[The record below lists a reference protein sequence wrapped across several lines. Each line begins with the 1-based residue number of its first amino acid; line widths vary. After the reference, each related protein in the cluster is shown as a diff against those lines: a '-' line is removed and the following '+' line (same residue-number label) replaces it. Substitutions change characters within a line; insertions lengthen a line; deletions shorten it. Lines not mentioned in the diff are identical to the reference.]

1 MIWRA
6 LYLPSSRSSSLGCL
20 LTACITLGILNI
32 SLISTLL
39 QEIWR
44 ILMNVFAVWFLGI
57 LLHTY
62 FCQGRLC
69 LCQHIYLVAGEP
81 MFTRQHYMPAFAF
94 RLLKSG
100 KVGGQM
106 GKTKTIPSKKTQ
118 TLQHL
123 FFKMNF
129 TYITYILFFSFNKLL
144 CTEQSEQCAAKLWKE
159 KGAKH
164 SKLCAYAASFLLQ
177 IKNFGT
183 LPRTKHWTGVQ
194 CQFLT

>member
-106 GKTKTIPSKKTQ
+106 GKTKPSPQKNPNPAAPLFQNEFYLHYLYTFFFLWQTLMHWTIRAVCSKALEGERSKTQ
-118 TLQHL
+118 QAVCLRCE
-123 FFKMNF
+123 
-129 TYITYILFFSFNKLL
+129 FS
-144 CTEQSEQCAAKLWKE
+144 AA
-159 KGAKH
+159 
-164 SKLCAYAASFLLQ
+164 
-177 IKNFGT
+177 N
-183 LPRTKHWTGVQ
+183 
-194 CQFLT
+194 

>member
-20 LTACITLGILNI
+20 LTSCITLGILNI

-62 FCQGRLC
+62 FCQGGLC

-81 MFTRQHYMPAFAF
+81 MFTGQHYMPAFAF

-106 GKTKTIPSKKTQ
+106 GKTKPSPQKNPNPAAPLFQNEFYLHYLYTFFFPLTNSYALNNQSSVQQSFGRRKEQNTASCVL
-118 TLQHL
+118 TLRV
-123 FFKMNF
+123 FCC
-129 TYITYILFFSFNKLL
+129 KLRTL
-144 CTEQSEQCAAKLWKE
+144 ELSHIQNTEQVYSV
-159 KGAKH
+159 
-164 SKLCAYAASFLLQ
+164 SF
-177 IKNFGT
+177 
-183 LPRTKHWTGVQ
+183 
-194 CQFLT
+194 

>member
-106 GKTKTIPSKKTQ
+106 GKTKPSPQKKPKPCSTSFSKWILL
-118 TLQHL
+118 TLL
-123 FFKMNF
+123 IYFFFPLTNS
-129 TYITYILFFSFNKLL
+129 YALNNQSSVQQSFGRRKEQNTASCVLTLRVFCCKLRTL
-144 CTEQSEQCAAKLWKE
+144 ELSHVQNTEQVYSV
-159 KGAKH
+159 G
-164 SKLCAYAASFLLQ
+164 F
-177 IKNFGT
+177 
-183 LPRTKHWTGVQ
+183 
-194 CQFLT
+194 